1 MAERKSNEVPRERRA
16 RETRDER
23 RARIAAR
30 VASLPTEPGCYLMKD
45 AKGRVFYIGKAANLR
60 ARVRGYFSGGD
71 TRLFV
76 AFLDDLLHEIDVIL
90 VHSEKE
96 ALLLERTLVKEH
108 QPRFN
113 VLLKDDKNFIHL
125 RLDVRKP
132 PSDAKKRRRYPRLEV
147 VRQPKNDGARFFG
160 PFHSATSVRRALRV
174 ANRHFQL
181 RTCSD
186 SVLENRARPCLQF
199 QIGRC
204 PAPCVQE
211 VPDYGE
217 RVAEAAM
224 FLSGRVDELVARL
237 ETRMWEAAGAERFES
252 AARLR
257 DQLDAVR
264 TTFTAQDVTDVKDQ
278 RDQDI
283 YGVVREGA
291 LLEIARV
298 VVKKG
303 RMVSSDCF
311 FFDGVE
317 FPTDELLRSF
327 LVQMYAAVDPP
338 NLPDEILL
346 DQVDDAPEDADATA
360 EEREGLARSLSEV
373 RGKKVVVETPRR
385 GHRRRLVELAQK
397 NARVSLDERRERA
410 DARVRAI
417 EGLKS
422 RLHLPRAPRV
432 IECFDISLFQ
442 GTDAVASQVCFVD
455 GVPEKARY
463 RRYNIRSVEGT
474 DDFAM
479 IHEAVTRRLKRGL
492 VAGDLP
498 DLLLVDGGKGQLMAA
513 LRACRDVGVKVGG
526 EGLLLASIAKART
539 VDGHAVPDVDHALK
553 DREIAASAE
562 RIFLPDVKDP
572 IALRPHTHERFLVEQ
587 VRDEAHRF
595 AITAHRAKRKRRTL
609 RSSLDDVKGIGA
621 KKRKALL
628 SALGSVSR
636 VRAASVDELA
646 KVPGISRALAEQ
658 IKATLGGE
666 APLDGERGAREDA
679 MRPLDDAAE

>member
-1 MAERKSNEVPRERRA
+1 MAAKPRKESRE
-16 RETRDER
+16 ER
-23 RARIAAR
+23 RARIAER
-30 VASLPTEPGCYLMKD
+30 VATLPTEPGCYLMKD
-45 AKGRVFYIGKAANLR
+45 AGGRVFYIGKAANLR

-71 TRLFV
+71 TRAFV
-76 AFLDDLLHEIDVIL
+76 AFLDDILVDIEFIL

-125 RLDVRKP
+125 RLDVRTP
-132 PSDAKKRRRYPRLEV
+132 PVDVKKRRAYPRLEV
-147 VRQPKNDGARFFG
+147 VRNPREDGARYFG

-217 RVAEAAM
+217 RVNEAAL
-224 FLSGRVDELVARL
+224 FLSGRVDDLVRRL
-237 ETRMWEAAGAERFES
+237 EERMWEAAGTERFEV

-257 DQLDAVR
+257 DQLDAVK
-264 TTFTAQDVTDVKDQ
+264 TTFASQTVTDVAHQ

-298 VVKKG
+298 VVRRG
-303 RMVSSDCF
+303 RMVSSDSF

-317 FPTDELLRSF
+317 FPTPELVRSF
-327 LVQMYAAVDPP
+327 LVQMYAAVD
-338 NLPDEILL
+338 LSDYPDEILL
-346 DQVDDAPEDADATA
+346 DDVTDELAPGDVAPDAVIDEETERTA
-360 EEREGLARSLSEV
+360 LSASLSAQ
-373 RGKKVVVETPRR
+373 RGKKVSVEVPKR
-385 GHRRRLVELAQK
+385 GHRHRLVALARK
-397 NARVSLDERRERA
+397 NAEASLVERQERD
-410 DARVRAI
+410 DARVRALD
-417 EGLKS
+417 GLKA
-422 RLHLPRAPRV
+422 RLHLPRLPRV

-442 GTDAVASQVCFVD
+442 GTDAVASQVCFTD
-455 GVPEKARY
+455 GVADKARY
-463 RRYNIRSVEGT
+463 RHYNIKSVDGT

-479 IHEAVTRRLKRGL
+479 IYEAVFRRLKRG
-492 VAGDLP
+492 ADSADLP

-513 LRACRDVGVKVGG
+513 LRACKDAGVAVGG
-526 EGLLLASIAKART
+526 DGLMLASIAKART
-539 VDGHAVPDVDHALK
+539 LEGHSVPDVDEGMK
-553 DREIAASAE
+553 DREIGQSAE

-572 IALRPHTHERFLVEQ
+572 IPLRPHTHERFLVEQ

-595 AITAHRAKRKRRTL
+595 AITAHRAKRKKRTL
-609 RSSLDDVKGIGA
+609 RSSLDDIPGIGE
-621 KKRKALL
+621 KKRRALL
-628 SALGSVSR
+628 KALGSVAH
-636 VRAASVDELA
+636 VKQASPAELA
-646 KVPGISRALAEQ
+646 RVDGIGPALAEK
-658 IKATLGGE
+658 IHRALHAETV
-666 APLDGERGAREDA
+666 
-679 MRPLDDAAE
+679 RPLPSAPQKAE